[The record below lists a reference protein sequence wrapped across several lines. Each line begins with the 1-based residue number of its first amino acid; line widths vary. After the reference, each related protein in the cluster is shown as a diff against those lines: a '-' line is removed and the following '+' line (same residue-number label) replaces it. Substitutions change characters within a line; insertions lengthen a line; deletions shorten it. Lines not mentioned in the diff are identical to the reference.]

1 MGYKVL
7 IGKPE
12 KEKTKEL
19 HVKTVNI
26 YMGVFFDGT
35 NNNKYNIEE
44 FQKHSRL
51 YWERHS
57 YNPFIL
63 DPRDKYKEK
72 DDGSFVQGFSNV
84 AYLSYIF
91 RHMEMV
97 AENSHVSCIYVEG
110 IGTHVRDD
118 SQVWNPFLEEN
129 HYEDSTLSQAT
140 GAYIQGVKEKV
151 KRGCEKIKKEFLSI
165 VGKIRK
171 KYPRV
176 SFNYNLHL
184 SVVGFS
190 RGSAAARCFVSHLF
204 DKEDSMSLF
213 SVLSE
218 ESSWKVTRWVSD
230 LMNSDKTGEVRIDV
244 SFLGLFDTVA
254 SYGWG
259 HTLKRALTDNR
270 KYSDDTQALRLNQDR
285 NREWLRMGRIFQI
298 CAADEYRKNFPLTRV
313 GCSRPDADEII
324 LPGCHSDI
332 GGGYR
337 PIMSEE
343 YNRLS
348 PLVEKYDER
357 LVGDPKKPIVVRN
370 LNYDKCLHIGE
381 KTKKQLVD
389 EGWFKEDQFKETIE
403 KSFGG
408 TKKNEIATR
417 TIYSNYSKIP
427 FLYMMEHL
435 LSWSSEKNLYV
446 DKIQSRY
453 LLGLEDINYITYFEK
468 SGEEKKMEV
477 KVLDLRSVYDFFKNN
492 PQKCYKFIKRGEI
505 WSVAYTIEENDSE
518 TLSMLKT
525 LRGSYLHLSSKAN
538 LVSGAAPNNQR
549 VIVDDDMNFIG

>member
-1 MGYKVL
+1 MGYKVK

-51 YWERHS
+51 YRKSHS

-63 DPRDKYKEK
+63 DPRYKYKEE

-91 RHMEMV
+91 KQGKMV
-97 AENSHVSCIYVEG
+97 EENSHVSYIYVEG

-118 SQVWNPFLEEN
+118 SNTWNPFLDEN
-129 HYEDSTLSQAT
+129 RYEDSTLSQAT
-140 GAYIQGVKEKV
+140 GAYTQGVKKKV
-151 KRGCEKIKKEFLSI
+151 RRGCEKIKKEFISI

-171 KYPRV
+171 KYPGV

-204 DKEDSMSLF
+204 DKEDSMSLS

-218 ESSWKVTRWVSD
+218 DSSWKVTKWVSD

-259 HTLKRALTDNR
+259 HTLKRALGNNR
-270 KYSDDTQALRLNQDR
+270 KYSDDTQVLRLNQDC
-285 NREWLRMGRIFQI
+285 NKKWLGMSRIFQI

-337 PIMSEE
+337 PIMTEE
-343 YNRLS
+343 YNRLR
-348 PLVEKYDER
+348 PLVKKYDER
-357 LVGDPKKPIVVRN
+357 IVGDPRRPIVVRN
-370 LNYDKCLHIGE
+370 LNYDKSLHIGE
-381 KTKKQLVD
+381 KTKKELVD
-389 EGWFKEDQFKETIE
+389 EGWFKEDQFKEIIE

-408 TKKNEIATR
+408 TKKNETATR

-435 LSWSSEKNLYV
+435 LSWSSEKKLYV
-446 DKIQSRY
+446 EETQKRY
-453 LLGLEDINYITYFEK
+453 LLRLEDINYLSYFEK
-468 SGEEKKMEV
+468 SGEEEKMEV
-477 KVLDLRSVYDFFKNN
+477 KALDLKSVYNFFKNN
-492 PQKCYKFIKRGEI
+492 PHKCYKFVKQGEV
-505 WSVAYTIEENDSE
+505 WNLAYTIEKNDIE

-525 LRGSYLHLSSKAN
+525 LRGSYLHLSSKGN

-549 VIVDDDMNFIG
+549 VIVDDMNSIC